1 MQAVLDAKLAQSQH
15 GMKMQQ
21 EAQATQ
27 MKMAT
32 TAMTH
37 QQQMQHQQE
46 ANKQTLKKEKSTNG
60 KPKSS

>member
-1 MQAVLDAKLAQSQH
+1 MN
-15 GMKMQQ
+15 M
-21 EAQATQ
+21 ATQ
-27 MKMAT
+27 A
-32 TAMTH
+32 ATH